1 MSAMTIADGSKRR
14 AVAFGSFCALLSVG
28 CAGVDKQEPA
38 MPGGTISSVEQPP
51 PRTALSDGAYC
62 LVPNDGGF
70 EQVSCATGKPF
81 PNGSILAD
89 GGKVCFEIDK
99 RTRTLLPIPCA
110 GAQTTVAARSPGQ
123 GPTSILPPLSGGRLP
138 EKPLEGTTLCTEDT
152 KDGLKML
159 VTCSKVKGKTPP
171 KPPLTLKLC
180 ERSVD
185 GVRYVVPC
193 E

>member
-1 MSAMTIADGSKRR
+1 MTSGRVVYRMMGILVVVSSLGA
-14 AVAFGSFCALLSVG
+14 G
-28 CAGVDKQEPA
+28 CAAFDTKPEPTT
-38 MPGGTISSVEQPP
+38 PGTAVGPQSAVEQPP

-62 LVPNDGGF
+62 LLPTDGGF
-70 EQVSCATGKPF
+70 DQVSCATGKPF
-81 PNGSILAD
+81 PNASILAD

-110 GAQTTVAARSPGQ
+110 GASTAIAARSPGQ
-123 GPTSILPPLSGGRLP
+123 GPTSILPPLPPGKLP

-152 KDGLKML
+152 KDGLKIL
-159 VTCSKVKGKTPP
+159 VECSKIKGKTPP
-171 KPPLTLKLC
+171 KPPPTLKLC
-180 ERSVD
+180 ERLVD